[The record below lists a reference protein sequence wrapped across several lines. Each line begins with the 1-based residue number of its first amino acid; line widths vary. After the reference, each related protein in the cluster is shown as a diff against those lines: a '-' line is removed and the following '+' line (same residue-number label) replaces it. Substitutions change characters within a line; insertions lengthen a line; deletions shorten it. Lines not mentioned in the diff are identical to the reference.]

1 MTERATTKAEANAQQ
16 LTLPPFEHWRAFAG
30 KMDGYKI
37 AQELGLDYAKWIEQ
51 NLKQWR
57 ETGQWDLDVMGL
69 RLMLFYAYRSDYMS
83 GYTYTENDELAD
95 SLLSAISEKLHLPYT
110 PKQP

>member
-1 MTERATTKAEANAQQ
+1 
-16 LTLPPFEHWRAFAG
+16 
-30 KMDGYKI
+30 
-37 AQELGLDYAKWIEQ
+37 
-51 NLKQWR
+51 
-57 ETGQWDLDVMGL
+57 
-69 RLMLFYAYRSDYMS
+69 MLFYAYRSDYMS